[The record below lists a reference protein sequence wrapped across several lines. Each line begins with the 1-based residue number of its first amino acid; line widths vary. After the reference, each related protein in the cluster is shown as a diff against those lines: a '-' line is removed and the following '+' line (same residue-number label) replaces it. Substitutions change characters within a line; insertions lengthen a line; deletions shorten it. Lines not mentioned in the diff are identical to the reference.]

1 MIHCK
6 GWELLANRE
15 CGCSN
20 DRSRGHVRYLLALAF
35 LACVGCSR
43 PTPLVHQTPNS
54 WRYSLVAPATVSEHG
69 MVVSDAPIASRVG
82 VDVLRAGGS
91 AVDAAVATAFALA
104 VVLPSAGNIGGGGF
118 AVLNVAGHT
127 SALDFREVAS
137 AAAHRDMFLDDHGV
151 PTDRSVTGHLAVGVP
166 GSVAGLWAMHQK
178 LGTKEWAGLVQPAI
192 QLAENGFTVDADFS
206 SFVADEAKRLRKF
219 TGSARLF
226 LPDGNPP
233 AAGTRWSSPE
243 LAHTLKRIA
252 QNGTDGFYKHDTADR
267 IVAEMRRG
275 GGTITHSDLEQYQ
288 PKWREPLMFTYRG
301 YKIASMPP
309 SSSGGVTLALI
320 AQQLEA
326 YDLARL
332 GWHSAQSIHLQA
344 EAMRRAFAVR
354 NEVLGD
360 PDFVAV
366 NTARLSSKTF
376 ARQLQQS
383 ISRER
388 ATPSVHVSGRIG
400 MQDNRKH
407 TTHFSVAD
415 VFGNVVAI
423 TTTLNSAFGS
433 AVTVSGAGFVL
444 NNEMDDFTS
453 KPGAPNQSGL
463 VQGEANAIAP
473 GKRMLSAMTP
483 TIVFGKDGKPFL
495 VTGASG
501 GPYIITTVFQLVSSA
516 IDYGMELER
525 AMSAPRIHHQ
535 HFADELSLEKDGFA
549 APTIL
554 ELQRLGHRL
563 TFFNVPATWT
573 VAATIKRT
581 DRRWQ
586 GMADPRIHG
595 LAAGY

>member
-1 MIHCK
+1 
-6 GWELLANRE
+6 
-15 CGCSN
+15 
-20 DRSRGHVRYLLALAF
+20 
-35 LACVGCSR
+35 
-43 PTPLVHQTPNS
+43 
-54 WRYSLVAPATVSEHG
+54 

-82 VDVLRAGGS
+82 VNVLRSGGS

-118 AVLNVAGHT
+118 AVLNVNGQTA
-127 SALDFREVAS
+127 ALDFREVAS
-137 AAAHRDMFLDDHGV
+137 DAAHRDMFVDDHGV
-151 PTDRSVTGHLAVGVP
+151 PNDKSVTGHLAVGVP

-178 LGTKEWAGLVQPAI
+178 FGTKKWAGLVQPAI
-192 QLAENGFTVDADFS
+192 QLAENGFTVDADFAR
-206 SFVADEAKRLRKF
+206 FVADEAKRLRKF
-219 TGSARLF
+219 TASASLF
-226 LPDGNPP
+226 LPDGKPP
-233 AAGTRWSSPE
+233 AAGTQWSCPE

-252 QNGTDGFYKHDTADR
+252 QNGSDGFYKHETADR

-275 GGTITHSDLEQYQ
+275 GGIITHGDLEHYQ
-288 PKWREPLMFTYRG
+288 PKWREPLMFTYRD
-301 YKIASMPP
+301 YRIASMPP
-309 SSSGGVTLALI
+309 PSSGGVTLALI

-344 EAMRRAFAVR
+344 EAMRRAFSVR

-383 ISRER
+383 ISRDR
-388 ATPSVHVSGRIG
+388 ATPSAQVSGRIG
-400 MQDNRKH
+400 MQDDGKH

-415 VFGNVVAI
+415 VFGNVVAM

-433 AVTVSGAGFVL
+433 AVTVGGAGFVL

-453 KPGAPNQSGL
+453 KPGAPNQYGL
-463 VQGEANAIAP
+463 VQGQANAIAP

-483 TIVFGKDGKPFL
+483 TIVFGKDGRPFL

-501 GPYIITTVFQLVSSA
+501 GPYIITTVFQLLSDA
-516 IDYGMELER
+516 IDYGMSLER

-535 HFADELSLEKDGFA
+535 HLPDELLLEKEGFA
-549 APTIL
+549 APTML

-563 TFFNVPATWT
+563 TFFDVPATGWT
-573 VAATIKRT
+573 VAATIERG
-581 DRRWQ
+581 DLRWQ